1 MSSARNALHL
11 LVLCLCLIAPVYA
24 QSAKAALPAQ
34 KWTVRPEWVRSH
46 EEFLAS
52 DALQGRGSGTRDEWI
67 AATYIGSE
75 LREFGVEPAGEDGS
89 YVQRVEL
96 EQDVLTAPPVLK
108 ATGNGAETVFQ
119 FGKDFRIF
127 RLTGKSFSGPL
138 QRINLENQAALPEI
152 KKGAIILATL
162 PADPTARRA
171 AFRQT
176 LQFIRSGAAAVL
188 IPEPAMTSAPSSEL
202 PKLSPRLKG
211 IPSTEDMELNVL
223 SVTEDASSKLSSL
236 PEGSTINFVASTK
249 PAEPQFTY
257 DAMGIL
263 RGSDPALKSQAI
275 LLTAHLDHLGVGKA
289 VNGDSIYNGADD
301 DASGVTAVLE
311 LARALAAGPKPKRTV
326 LFALFGSEETGR
338 GYGAVYFREK
348 PPIPLLDIAANLEFE
363 MIGRPDPKVQSNELW
378 LTGWERSSL
387 GPELASHGA
396 KLVPDPHPE
405 QDFFARSDNYA
416 LALKGVVAQTVSS
429 FGLHSDYH
437 RPSDDLAHIDFA
449 HMTAAI
455 QSLIEP
461 VRWLANSDFKPQW
474 KPGKQP

>member
-1 MSSARNALHL
+1 MSSVRSGLHL
-11 LVLCLCLIAPVYA
+11 LVLSVGLIASVCA
-24 QSAKAALPAQ
+24 QSAKPALPAHS
-34 KWTVRPEWVRSH
+34 WTVRPEWVRSH

-52 DALQGRGSGTRDEWI
+52 DALEGRGSGTRDEWI

-75 LREFGVEPAGEDGS
+75 LREYGVEPAAEDGS

-96 EQDVLTAPPVLK
+96 QQDVLTAPPVLK
-108 ATGNGAETVFQ
+108 VTANNAETALE

-138 QRINLENQAALPEI
+138 QKVDLANQAPIPEI
-152 KKGAIILATL
+152 KKGTIVLASL
-162 PADPTARRA
+162 PADPTEHRA
-171 AFRQT
+171 AFRQV

-188 IPEPAMTSAPSSEL
+188 IPEPAMTSTPPSEL

-211 IPSTEDMELNVL
+211 IPNTEDMELNVL
-223 SVTEDASSKLSSL
+223 SLMGDASSKLSSV
-236 PEGSTINFVASTK
+236 PEGSTVNFVATTK
-249 PAEPQFTY
+249 PGESQFTY
-257 DAMGIL
+257 NAMGIL
-263 RGSDPALKSQAI
+263 HGSDPALKAQAI
-275 LLTAHLDHLGVGKA
+275 LLTAHLDHLGVGKP

-348 PPIPLLDIAANLEFE
+348 PPIPLIDIAANLEFE

-378 LTGWERSSL
+378 LTGWELSNL

-405 QDFFARSDNYA
+405 QNFFARSDNYA

-429 FGLHSDYH
+429 FGLHPDYH
-437 RPSDDLAHIDFA
+437 QPSDDIAHLDFA

-455 QSLIEP
+455 QSLVEP
-461 VRWLANSDFKPQW
+461 VRWLVNSDFKPAW